1 MPIMDGFE
9 ASEVIFKIMADSP
22 DMYPNV
28 ETHIVALTSYT
39 EMKTKVRCLEM
50 GMKEVQHKPLN
61 SVELKRVIA
70 YYHHGIDS
78 QRY

>member
-1 MPIMDGFE
+1 MDGFE
-9 ASEVIFKIMADSP
+9 ASEAIFKIMADSP

-39 EMKTKVRCLEM
+39 DQTTKEKCLNM

-61 SVELKRVIA
+61 AVELKRVVA
-70 YYHHGIDS
+70 
-78 QRY
+78 